1 METVISAF
9 GWITTNYNTV
19 ITAILAVIGG
29 LSIIA
34 KLTPTPK
41 DDEILEKVV
50 KVLDFLSLNKQRSP
64 QQ

>member
-1 METVISAF
+1 MENIAAVFA
-9 GWITTNYNTV
+9 WIAANYETIIGGV
-19 ITAILAVIGG
+19 LATIGG

-41 DDEILEKVV
+41 DDEILAKIV
-50 KVLDFLSLNKQRSP
+50 KVLDFLALNKQR